1 MPFLCYPVLDCNNAI
16 INNRKEN
23 QSMAIKCPE
32 CNRQKYIIR
41 SIEAGKRICTKCNL
55 KFKMNPNHWIWK
67 NRNQSNERN

>member
-1 MPFLCYPVLDCNNAI
+1 
-16 INNRKEN
+16 
-23 QSMAIKCPE
+23 MAIKCPE

-67 NRNQSNERN
+67 NRNQLNERN